1 MEIIIGWIL
10 MGLISCYANRDAIS
24 TKGEQF
30 WIMIFAP
37 IVFLCVVFNFAVE
50 LLFFDSPAIGKK
62 K

>member
-10 MGLISCYANRDAIS
+10 MGLISCYANRGAIS

-37 IVFLCVVFNFAVE
+37 IIFLCVVYDVGE
-50 LLFFDSPAIGKK
+50 KWFFSPAIGKK

>member
-24 TKGEQF
+24 TKGEQL
-30 WIMIFAP
+30 WTMIFAP
-37 IVFLCVVFNFAVE
+37 IVFCMV
-50 LLFFDSPAIGKK
+50 LFDWFLDFLNGPAIGKK